1 MGTTAQ
7 SGSDP
12 ASLVAANV
20 RRAMRRRGYTG
31 VEMARALGMAQS
43 SWSRR
48 ETGRTPLTVD
58 ELIDVADVLDE
69 DPGALI
75 RIGHGAMLDT
85 TTDMRPYRYRDVC
98 RSAGPRL
105 KVPA

>member
-1 MGTTAQ
+1 MGTTIG
-7 SGSDP
+7 GSDP

-31 VEMARALGMAQS
+31 VQMARALDMPQS

-48 ETGRTPLTVD
+48 ETGRVPLTVD
-58 ELIDVADVLDE
+58 ELLDIADVLDE

-75 RIGHGAMLDT
+75 RVSQGAMLET
-85 TTDMRPYRYRDVC
+85 TTDMRPYRYGRKA
-98 RSAGPRL
+98 RHSGLGL

>member
-1 MGTTAQ
+1 MSTTT

-20 RRAMRRRGYTG
+20 RRAMRRRGYSG
-31 VEMARALGMAQS
+31 VQMAKALGMPQS

-58 ELIDVADVLDE
+58 ELLDIADVLDE
-69 DPGALI
+69 DPGSLL
-75 RIGHGAMLDT
+75 RVGRGGMLET
-85 TTDMRPYRYRDVC
+85 TTDMRPYRWASGEID
-98 RSAGPRL
+98 SAGMI